1 MVLTG
6 SGPAFCAGAST
17 KELGANDKKDLASL
31 RARARVIPDTVL
43 QPLVHLEKPVV
54 AAVNG
59 WAVGAGIGVALAC
72 DFRLCG
78 ESANFYFGFRRLALV
93 PDLGVAW
100 FLPRLVGYRAARDVL
115 FFDRQ
120 LDAPAA
126 LDLGLVDEV
135 VADGTLVS
143 RAQALAGELSDGPTL
158 ALGLMKGML
167 QSSCEA
173 DLGSFLERETLVQT
187 LLVGSRDHGE
197 GVDALALR
205 RPPEFRG
212 R

>member
-1 MVLTG
+1 M
-6 SGPAFCAGAST
+6 
-17 KELGANDKKDLASL
+17 
-31 RARARVIPDTVL
+31 L

-59 WAVGAGIGVALAC
+59 WAVGAGIGVTLAC

-78 ESANFYFGFRRLALV
+78 ESANFYFGFRRLTLV

-115 FFDRQ
+115 FSIVSSTLRQ
-120 LDAPAA
+120 HWSSAWSMRSL
-126 LDLGLVDEV
+126 LTEH
-135 VADGTLVS
+135 S
-143 RAQALAGELSDGPTL
+143 YHAQALARELSDGPTL

-187 LLVGSRDHGE
+187 LLVGSRDHRE
-197 GVDALALR
+197 GVDALACAN
-205 RPPEFRG
+205 RPQFRG
-212 R
+212 C